1 MRSQFT
7 IERSSSTTTLPTSR
21 IWLFAMSIRI
31 ESETARTNSYFSGC
45 FAPGASSSRG
55 SLDCMRNTIFTSSLT
70 RTVRLSKSASNPMPF
85 KSSSGERKNTGSS
98 PYAMRVS

>member
-1 MRSQFT
+1 
-7 IERSSSTTTLPTSR
+7 
-21 IWLFAMSIRI
+21 MSIRI

-45 FAPGASSSRG
+45 FAPGAQQLPRVARLHAQHDIHIL
-55 SLDCMRNTIFTSSLT
+55 LDENGPLVET
-70 RTVRLSKSASNPMPF
+70 ASNPMPF